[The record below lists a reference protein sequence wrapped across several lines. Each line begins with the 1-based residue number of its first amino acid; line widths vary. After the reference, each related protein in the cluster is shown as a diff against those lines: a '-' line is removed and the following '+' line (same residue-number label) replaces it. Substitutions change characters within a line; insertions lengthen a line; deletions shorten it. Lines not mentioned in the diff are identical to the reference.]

1 MNCTIGDRR
10 ESKKRIKRGLIRLL
24 FPLVSGRNLRILSI
38 CKDRIATGI
47 KYTLL
52 VLISTCIGEKKKK
65 ESKRNTIYLEPRWY
79 LIDGSERKDAR
90 VKSCKWDVSHPVY
103 DYWICAN
110 VTDKLPDR

>member
-65 ESKRNTIYLEPRWY
+65 
-79 LIDGSERKDAR
+79 RK
-90 VKSCKWDVSHPVY
+90 
-103 DYWICAN
+103 
-110 VTDKLPDR
+110 